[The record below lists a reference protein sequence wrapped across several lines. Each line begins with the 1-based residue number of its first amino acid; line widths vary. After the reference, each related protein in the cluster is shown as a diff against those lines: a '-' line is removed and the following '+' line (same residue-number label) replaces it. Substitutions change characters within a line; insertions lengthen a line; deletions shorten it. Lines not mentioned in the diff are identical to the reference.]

1 MRRGHVR
8 IDDAS
13 DPRLAVYAGVRTPAL
28 LLDSGLVVAEG
39 RLVVRRLLAS
49 RRVRVVS
56 LLLNEAAGRAMEDV
70 LDWVDPQVEVYV
82 APRPVITAVTGFD
95 IHRGCLAI
103 AQRPAGVSM
112 ATLLTSASLVVVL
125 ERVADADNVGGL
137 FRNAEAFGAD
147 AVLLSPGCSD
157 PFYRKAIRTSS
168 GATLLVPS
176 AAAEPWPQALDTLRA
191 AGFVTVA
198 LMPDGDAMAI
208 GDFASSPAARG
219 RVALIFGTEG
229 DGLTRAAQDGADVR
243 VRIPMHASGGRL
255 TGALDSLNIAAA
267 AGIALHRLH
276 EVR

>member
-1 MRRGHVR
+1 
-8 IDDAS
+8 
-13 DPRLAVYAGVRTPAL
+13 
-28 LLDSGLVVAEG
+28 LD
-39 RLVVRRLLAS
+39 
-49 RRVRVVS
+49 
-56 LLLNEAAGRAMEDV
+56 
-70 LDWVDPQVEVYV
+70 
-82 APRPVITAVTGFD
+82 
-95 IHRGCLAI
+95 I
-103 AQRPAGVSM
+103 ACFNRWQC
-112 ATLLTSASLVVVL
+112 T
-125 ERVADADNVGGL
+125 
-137 FRNAEAFGAD
+137 
-147 AVLLSPGCSD
+147 
-157 PFYRKAIRTSS
+157 
-168 GATLLVPS
+168 
-176 AAAEPWPQALDTLRA
+176 AAEPWPQALDTLRA